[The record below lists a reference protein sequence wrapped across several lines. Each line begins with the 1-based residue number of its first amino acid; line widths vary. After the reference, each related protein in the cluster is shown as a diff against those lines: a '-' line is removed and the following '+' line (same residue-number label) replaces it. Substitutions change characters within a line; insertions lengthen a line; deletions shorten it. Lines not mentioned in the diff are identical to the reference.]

1 MSPSA
6 VVAKL
11 TEAEQSKVKGPA
23 KVPIQDKTKETDSEI
38 MVEGTGG
45 VMVSLAHC
53 CCPVPGD
60 QVVGYVTTTRGITV
74 HRADCPNL
82 LRTSADRRVVVSWGQ
97 RTKAFY
103 TTRLRLEAV
112 DRAGLFADV
121 TQAISAAEGSII
133 SISAHVVDE
142 SRARMN
148 MEIQVKDVEQ
158 LYRIIARINSIEG
171 VLMVLRG

>member
-1 MSPSA
+1 
-6 VVAKL
+6 
-11 TEAEQSKVKGPA
+11 
-23 KVPIQDKTKETDSEI
+23 
-38 MVEGTGG
+38 
-45 VMVSLAHC
+45 MVSLAHC

>member
-1 MSPSA
+1 
-6 VVAKL
+6 
-11 TEAEQSKVKGPA
+11 
-23 KVPIQDKTKETDSEI
+23 
-38 MVEGTGG
+38 
-45 VMVSLAHC
+45 
-53 CCPVPGD
+53 
-60 QVVGYVTTTRGITV
+60 
-74 HRADCPNL
+74 
-82 LRTSADRRVVVSWGQ
+82 
-97 RTKAFY
+97 TKAFY